1 MLEQIEESF
10 QEIQTNLTNL
20 KNTLNDYLESSD
32 INKSLPENIVNAVS
46 SWLGLDL
53 NSDEAVSTF
62 ANDIDKLISGL
73 GFNNNFVYNPN
84 YTSNPDNRKAITYVY
99 TIGRRKNDGTIY
111 FTENFNSNKL
121 NDFGNYTFSGVIFHE
136 LTHKILDTKDFRTY
150 DVGDMRQLSNEQK
163 YQHANS
169 WMYAYEAIFK
179 GGII

>member
-73 GFNNNFVYNPN
+73 GFNNNFAYNPN
-84 YTSNPDNRKAITYVY
+84 LYIKS
-99 TIGRRKNDGTIY
+99 
-111 FTENFNSNKL
+111 
-121 NDFGNYTFSGVIFHE
+121 
-136 LTHKILDTKDFRTY
+136 
-150 DVGDMRQLSNEQK
+150 
-163 YQHANS
+163 
-169 WMYAYEAIFK
+169 
-179 GGII
+179 